1 MKTTQFIRLA
11 ILAAAGFASA
21 GMTTQATAFILPTT
35 GYVQYGDGLSYSL
48 PLLAYFYDQA
58 NGGGTGPGNPFYVSS
73 TPGAI

>member
-11 ILAAAGFASA
+11 ILAAAGFAS
-21 GMTTQATAFILPTT
+21 TAFILPTT

-48 PLLAYFYDQA
+48 PLLAYFYDHA